1 VKTHSNWNLMTS
13 HGLVLFYLAAHPDST
28 MRETA
33 EAIDL
38 TERRV
43 NGVIRDLEAVGLI
56 TASRQGRRNLYK
68 VDRSACFR
76 HHTLAHVP
84 LTAIIDVLAARDGV
98 HSDAVRPVAPVS
110 ESRPGAAS

>member
-1 VKTHSNWNLMTS
+1 MKNAANWNLMTS

-28 MRETA
+28 MRQTA

-56 TASRQGRRNLYK
+56 TSARSGRRNVYK
-68 VDRSACFR
+68 VDRKACFR
-76 HHTLAHVP
+76 HSTLASVP

-98 HSDAVRPVAPVS
+98 KSSKDDEP
-110 ESRPGAAS
+110 